1 MGQVQVEGIRM
12 KEPQV
17 DGEFLFKSLAL
28 VGKRGKAGG
37 GHMAKSCGP
46 SQRLNCCADSTRAV
60 GEAVTS

>member
-28 VGKRGKAGG
+28 VGKRGEAEEDTW
-37 GHMAKSCGP
+37 P
-46 SQRLNCCADSTRAV
+46 SPV
-60 GEAVTS
+60 GLPRD